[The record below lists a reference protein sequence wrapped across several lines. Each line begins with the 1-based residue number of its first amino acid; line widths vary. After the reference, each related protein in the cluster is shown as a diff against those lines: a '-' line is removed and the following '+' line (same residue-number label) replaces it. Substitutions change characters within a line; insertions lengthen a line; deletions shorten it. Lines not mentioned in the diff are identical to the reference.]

1 MARTSVWTRSATI
14 CVVLFLGSCGKVSE
28 TATEATPPLE
38 PVLLE
43 AQAEQP
49 RVEVAPEPVME
60 AMQAEPEAEAAV
72 DMAEADILEPVE
84 VQPDAGEPAAAVAE
98 EVTPVAPKAE
108 KSVTVKAAADPRA
121 VSRKTVM
128 VQEAEAV
135 YVQSEQ
141 VQRSKEALIEQRE
154 QVADLQI
161 EVWDYRLH
169 RLERHAKR
177 KGWSCDKDPGPIKE
191 WERRF
196 WTEWCELKPKV
207 EAVRGPVDTHTH
219 DWELE
224 PDGR

>member
-28 TATEATPPLE
+28 TATEAAPSPE
-38 PVLLE
+38 SIRPEVE
-43 AQAEQP
+43 AEQP
-49 RVEVAPEPVME
+49 RAVME
-60 AMQAEPEAEAAV
+60 AMQAEPEAEAAM
-72 DMAEADILEPVE
+72 DMAGADILEPVE

-108 KSVTVKAAADPRA
+108 KSVEVQAAADPRA
-121 VSRKTVM
+121 ASRKTVM

-141 VQRSKEALIEQRE
+141 VQRSKEALAEQRV
-154 QVADLQI
+154 QVKDLQI

-169 RLERHAKR
+169 RLHRHAKR
-177 KGWSCDKDPGPIKE
+177 KGWSCDNDPGTIKE

-196 WTEWCELKPKV
+196 WTEWCEIKPKV

>member
-1 MARTSVWTRSATI
+1 MAPTSVWTRSATI
-14 CVVLFLGSCGKVSE
+14 CVVLFLGSCG
-28 TATEATPPLE
+28 
-38 PVLLE
+38 
-43 AQAEQP
+43 
-49 RVEVAPEPVME
+49 EVQHHSPGIAPEPTQEEKPSEESPAEVPVE
-60 AMQAEPEAEAAV
+60 ALQASPEAEAV
-72 DMAEADILEPVE
+72 MAEAVIIPEPLEVRVE
-84 VQPDAGEPAAAVAE
+84 EPDAGGSPVTAE
-98 EVTPVAPKAE
+98 EATPVTPVVS
-108 KSVTVKAAADPRA
+108 KSAKTVKVAAKADPRA
-121 VSRKTVM
+121 ASRKTVM

-141 VQRSKEALIEQRE
+141 VQRSKEALVEQGA
-154 QVADLQI
+154 QVTDLQM

-191 WERRF
+191 WERHF